1 MKKLFI
7 ACCLL
12 GALHFDMTAQG
23 LKVPA
28 PSPTQT
34 VKQDFALSSIEIT
47 YSRPVV
53 NGRKIFGDLVPY
65 GKLWRT
71 GANGAT
77 KIAFGEDVTI
87 GGQKVKAGEY
97 ALYTIPNAG
106 EWEIIL
112 NTGVKNGGV
121 VGYKESEDVARFKV
135 KSNKLKA
142 TVESFTIEVA
152 DVKSNMATI
161 NIIWDKTSVSIP
173 VSADIDGK
181 IMAQI
186 QENMKSD
193 KPAYFQ
199 AGMYYVQTNRDLNQA
214 ITWFDKAIEQN
225 PKGFFIY
232 YQKAKALAALGKK
245 EEAKATAQKSIELSK
260 EAGNEDYVALN
271 EKLLAT
277 LK

>member
-1 MKKLFI
+1 MN
-7 ACCLL
+7 
-12 GALHFDMTAQG
+12 FDLSAQG

-97 ALYTIPNAG
+97 ALYTIPNAS

-142 TVESFTIEVA
+142 SVESMTIEVA
-152 DVKSNMATI
+152 DVKSNTATI

-186 QENMKSD
+186 DENMKSD

-214 ITWFDKAIEQN
+214 ITWFDKAIEQQ
-225 PKGFFIY
+225 PKAFYVY
-232 YQKAKALAALGKK
+232 YQKAKALAAQGKK

-260 EAGNEDYVALN
+260 EAGNADYVALN

>member
-12 GALHFDMTAQG
+12 GALHLDISAQG

-97 ALYTIPNAG
+97 ALYTIPNAN

-135 KSNKLKA
+135 KAAKLKT
-142 TVESFTIEVA
+142 TVESMTIEVA
-152 DVKSNMATI
+152 DVKSNTATI

-181 IMAQI
+181 IMTQI
-186 QENMKSD
+186 DENMKSD

-199 AGMYYVQTNRDLNQA
+199 AGMYYVSTNRDLNQA
-214 ITWFDKAIEQN
+214 ITWFDKAIEQQ
-225 PKGFFIY
+225 PKAFYIY
-232 YQKAKALAALGKK
+232 YQKAKALATQGKK
-245 EEAKATAQKSIELSK
+245 DEAKATAQKSIELSK
-260 EAGNEDYVALN
+260 EAGNADYVALN